1 MKKIVSSI
9 LCIGIILGSLSP
21 VSIASDEI
29 KASKEILQKEN
40 IVNSHYDTNEDVLE
54 IAENYKSD
62 SDYDELQSKKED
74 LALRETMK
82 EFNIESTET
91 IENNKSAQV
100 YYYEEL
106 VKLEG
111 KTVDE
116 SLKEVMEEL
125 DSYFSSEE
133 ADLIRN
139 NMKKSITEENTVIAT
154 KSAVKSSTIADLA
167 IANTAIAWFKANGY
181 TFSAMLLS
189 KSLYGDTSKKFVP
202 TNSQKEFFYRTKAY
216 NSLKN
221 KKAYPPGYVKNGEF
235 QNRFNRDEADAYY
248 SIHGFTANM
257 TSNRVII
264 NDTYDYKYDNSRTA
278 SAFAINACYRLQMA
292 GRLKTYKI
300 AIPLKR

>member
-9 LCIGIILGSLSP
+9 LCVGIILGSLNP
-21 VSIASDEI
+21 VSLASDEI
-29 KASKEILQKEN
+29 KASKEISQKEN
-40 IVNSHYDTNEDVLE
+40 IVNSNYDTNEDVLE
-54 IAENYKSD
+54 IAENYESD

-91 IENNKSAQV
+91 IKNNKSAQV

-139 NMKKSITEENTVIAT
+139 NMRKSITEENTVIT
-154 KSAVKSSTIADLA
+154 TRSAVKSSTIADLA

-221 KKAYPPGYVKNGEF
+221 KKAYPPGSVK
-235 QNRFNRDEADAYY
+235 
-248 SIHGFTANM
+248 
-257 TSNRVII
+257 
-264 NDTYDYKYDNSRTA
+264 K
-278 SAFAINACYRLQMA
+278 
-292 GRLKTYKI
+292 
-300 AIPLKR
+300 

>member
-29 KASKEILQKEN
+29 KVSKEISKKEN
-40 IVNSHYDTNEDVLE
+40 IVNSQYDTNEDVLE
-54 IAENYKSD
+54 IIEKDKSD
-62 SDYDELQSKKED
+62 SDYDELQRKKED
-74 LALRETMK
+74 IALSETLK
-82 EFNIESTET
+82 AFNIESTET

-116 SLKEVMEEL
+116 SIKEVMEEL
-125 DSYFSSEE
+125 DSYFSPEE

-139 NMKKSITEENTVIAT
+139 NMRKSITEENSVIKT

-202 TNSQKEFFYRTKAY
+202 TNSQKEFF
-216 NSLKN
+216 L
-221 KKAYPPGYVKNGEF
+221 
-235 QNRFNRDEADAYY
+235 
-248 SIHGFTANM
+248 
-257 TSNRVII
+257 
-264 NDTYDYKYDNSRTA
+264 
-278 SAFAINACYRLQMA
+278 
-292 GRLKTYKI
+292 
-300 AIPLKR
+300 

>member
-167 IANTAIAWFKANGY
+167 IANTAIA
-181 TFSAMLLS
+181 
-189 KSLYGDTSKKFVP
+189 
-202 TNSQKEFFYRTKAY
+202 
-216 NSLKN
+216 
-221 KKAYPPGYVKNGEF
+221 
-235 QNRFNRDEADAYY
+235 
-248 SIHGFTANM
+248 
-257 TSNRVII
+257 
-264 NDTYDYKYDNSRTA
+264 
-278 SAFAINACYRLQMA
+278 
-292 GRLKTYKI
+292 
-300 AIPLKR
+300 